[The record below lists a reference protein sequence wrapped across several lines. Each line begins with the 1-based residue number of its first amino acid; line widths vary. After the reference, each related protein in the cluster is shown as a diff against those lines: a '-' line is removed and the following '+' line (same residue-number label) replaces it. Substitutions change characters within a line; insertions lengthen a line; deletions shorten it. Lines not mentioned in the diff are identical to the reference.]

1 MSNSPFDVR
10 PRSPG
15 IRNLR
20 AGLLAAALLGT
31 VVFVY
36 FMTRRRPDARTAAAG
51 HVSENVSAERAE
63 PVMLTDRERKCIGV
77 TFVEA
82 TMGPLQREVR
92 TVAQV
97 TYDETRVATVALKV
111 DGWVERLLV
120 NETGQPVR
128 RGEALLEL

>member
-63 PVMLTDRERKCIGV
+63 PVMLTDRERKRIGV

-82 TMGPLQREVR
+82 LGPVPLDHIPDPKR
-92 TVAQV
+92 
-97 TYDETRVATVALKV
+97 D
-111 DGWVERLLV
+111 LV
-120 NETGQPVR
+120 LGDL
-128 RGEALLEL
+128 RGSLHVPR